1 METFKKHTFVIFQSS
16 EILTNIHNR
25 GPNDS
30 ILIHF
35 PLFFFYLN
43 TSINFKKHSTYLHV
57 LMTAFQMGGVWW
69 RKI

>member
-16 EILTNIHNR
+16 EILTNIHNI

-35 PLFFFYLN
+35 PLFFLPKYQ
-43 TSINFKKHSTYLHV
+43 Y
-57 LMTAFQMGGVWW
+57 
-69 RKI
+69 